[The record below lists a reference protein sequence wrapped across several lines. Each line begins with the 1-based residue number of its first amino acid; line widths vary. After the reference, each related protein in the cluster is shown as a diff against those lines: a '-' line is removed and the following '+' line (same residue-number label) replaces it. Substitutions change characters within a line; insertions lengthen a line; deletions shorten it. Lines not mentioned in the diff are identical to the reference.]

1 MLNENKT
8 MCESFNSNLFL
19 YMNNE
24 LPIEQKEL
32 YRGHL
37 KYCSDCRKLLKE
49 TEELLALSSTAIEE
63 DIEDARFEFMINKAV
78 TKKQNGFIKR
88 FFVYEENKK
97 GNPFLL
103 GKIAFSSAFAIIAV
117 VVTLLI
123 EKPYTVPA
131 NIVNQEIVDWE
142 GDGFNSAISELRAK
156 LYDDEWNEGEA
167 ELLLIDERINQLLK
181 ID

>member
-1 MLNENKT
+1 MQNENKA
-8 MCESFNSNLFL
+8 MCKNFSGDIFL
-19 YMNNE
+19 YMDNE
-24 LPIEQKEL
+24 LPVEQKEL
-32 YRGHL
+32 YREHL
-37 KYCSDCRKLLKE
+37 KYCPGCCKLLKE
-49 TEELLALSSTAIEE
+49 IEELLALSNAAIEE
-63 DIEDARFEFMINKAV
+63 DIEDAKFEFMINKAV
-78 TKKQNGFIKR
+78 AKNQNSFIKR
-88 FFVYEENKK
+88 FFVYEKYKK
-97 GNPFLL
+97 VNPFRLS
-103 GKIAFSSAFAIIAV
+103 KIVFSSALIIIAV
-117 VVTLLI
+117 AVTFLI